1 MEILAWNCR
10 GLNNPVAVQA
20 LKLLIQQ
27 RKPSFIFLSETKIDD
42 WEYMNSLRLQ
52 IGYLNC
58 EAVFSEGQS
67 GGVVL
72 FWADGLDVRF
82 RSKSRSHVDVEV
94 RETDGS
100 GVVWRLTGLY
110 GNPATADRHL
120 NWALLRSLWAES
132 ALPWVVVGDMNEL
145 LHAYE
150 KEGGVVRRERQMQPF
165 RDALSQC
172 DLFDLGFHGS
182 PFTWRG
188 PGMRSRLDRAVASVT
203 WSDIFPAARV
213 LHLSPVHGDHVPI
226 LVGAF
231 AGIPPTMGRRRHR
244 FRFESFWTF
253 HEGCR
258 NVVKAGWEPEVN
270 GLPMQ
275 QVTRKI
281 MHTRFSLNR
290 WQRES
295 FGMRRREIELLRDRL
310 QALFSL
316 PLSAANQEECSALN
330 AKLEG
335 LLAEEDAY
343 WKQRS
348 KVTWIH
354 LKEWRMWCC
363 TISPVCLNLMI
374 LINSTHMQ
382 NVVGLLQPKVTDDMN
397 FDLCAPCSALEI
409 RAALFQMYPTKA
421 PGPDGMPPM
430 FFQKYWE
437 VVGGDVVSA
446 VQNFLHTRQILGE
459 INFTHI
465 CLIPKEKDPVSVT
478 DLRPIALCNVIYK
491 ICSKVIANRLKKIL
505 SKIISPFQSAFIPGR
520 LITDNTLVAND
531 VSHFI
536 HNCYSSTEGVF
547 SLKLDMSKAYD
558 RMEWSF
564 LEVVFLSLGFA
575 ESWLGVIMKCV
586 TTVKYAFLINDQHR
600 GHLTPT
606 RGLRQG
612 DPLSPYLFLLC
623 TEVFSALLERKVGN
637 GELQGIKVCE
647 GAPTI
652 HHLLFADDSLLFG
665 KATLH
670 ECLHIQNVLHDY
682 ELASGQQINFSKSS
696 IVFSKRV
703 PEVDKCAMTGFLGV
717 SIEAKHEKYLG
728 LPTYL
733 GRNRTEPFAY
743 IKENLSKKL
752 AGWQG
757 KLLSSAGKDLLIRVV
772 AHALPSY
779 AMSCFLLP
787 KEFCDDLHQMCVRFW
802 WGSKSNERKIHWMS
816 WERLCRSK
824 EEGGMGFRDLHAHN
838 LALLAKQGWRLLRN
852 PGTLVS
858 RLFKAR
864 YFPGSS
870 FLEAP
875 APNHASACWRG
886 IFAASSVLRGGI
898 RWQKGLFSTKSTYKV
913 AFASLHPA
921 ISDHSSSMV
930 IPSSWKHLWAA
941 SVPGKV
947 KVHVWKVCASILPTT
962 CQLRERRVPVGEG
975 CLFCNREEETI
986 SHVSREC
993 IFVRD
998 VVGLAPDL
1006 GSVLGL
1012 PPCSLLE
1019 WLALCYTVVSP
1030 SSFSLLMMLL
1040 WGVWKERNQHLW
1052 YGKFC
1057 SAHQVYFQVVTLFHS
1072 FKVARIPEK
1081 VKLGCQVKPWCP
1093 PSAGWLKAN
1102 IDGAF
1107 DMITRSGGLGVVIRD
1122 SVGTVVAGACG
1133 TCTDVASPVVV
1144 EALACR
1150 LACKVVVDNDLGPVM
1165 FEADCLQV
1173 VQAICA
1179 EGEDTSDF
1187 GRIIDDISSLLF
1199 SLAGSFFSHV
1209 YRESNK
1215 LAHKVAKYALLS
1227 GAQVSWS
1234 GHVPPG
1240 LDGLFQ
1246 LFAKKHIRELT
1257 IFT

>member
-1 MEILAWNCR
+1 MEVLAWNCR
-10 GLNNPVAVQA
+10 GLNNPAVVQA

-67 GGVVL
+67 GGVAL
-72 FWADGLDVRF
+72 FWADGLDVCF
-82 RSKSRSHVDVEV
+82 LSKSRSHVDVEV

-110 GNPATADRHL
+110 GNPVTADRHL
-120 NWALLRSLWAES
+120 TWALLRSLWAES

-150 KEGGVVRRERQMQPF
+150 KEGGVVRLERQMQPF

-203 WSDIFPAARV
+203 WSDIFQAARV
-213 LHLSPVHGDHVPI
+213 LHLPLVHGDHVPI
-226 LVGAF
+226 LVGVF

-244 FRFESFWTF
+244 FRFESFWTL

-270 GLPMQ
+270 GLRMQ
-275 QVTRKI
+275 
-281 MHTRFSLNR
+281 
-290 WQRES
+290 
-295 FGMRRREIELLRDRL
+295 
-310 QALFSL
+310 
-316 PLSAANQEECSALN
+316 QEECSALT

-335 LLAEEDAY
+335 LLAEEDVY

-348 KVTWIH
+348 KVTWLADGDRNTKFFH
-354 LKEWRMWCC
+354 RKASNRRAKNRLTGLFDYNGVWHDTSQGMEDVVLHYFSSMFK
-363 TISPVCLNLMI
+363 SND
-374 LINSTHMQ
+374 INSIHMR
-382 NVVGLLQPKVTDDMN
+382 NVVGLLQPKVTADMN
-397 FDLCAPCSALEI
+397 FDLCAPYSALEI

-421 PGPDGMPPM
+421 PGPD
-430 FFQKYWE
+430 
-437 VVGGDVVSA
+437 V
-446 VQNFLHTRQILGE
+446 
-459 INFTHI
+459 
-465 CLIPKEKDPVSVT
+465 KDPVSVT

-505 SKIISPFQSAFIPGR
+505 SKIISPCQSAFIPGR
-520 LITDNTLVAND
+520 LIIDNTLVANE

-558 RMEWSF
+558 RMEWNF
-564 LEVVFLSLGFA
+564 LEAVLLRLGFA
-575 ESWLGVIMKCV
+575 KSWVGVIMKCV
-586 TTVKYAFLINDQHR
+586 TTVKYAFLINGQPR

-623 TEVFSALLERKVGN
+623 TEVFSTLLERKVGY

-703 PEVDKCAMTGFLGV
+703 PEVDKCAMAGFLGV
-717 SIEAKHEKYLG
+717 SIDAKHETYLG

-743 IKENLSKKL
+743 IKEKLSKKL

-772 AHALPSY
+772 AQALPSY

-787 KEFCDDLHQMCVRFW
+787 KGFCDDLHQMCARFW
-802 WGSKSNERKIHWMS
+802 WGSKSNERKIHWKS

-858 RLFKAR
+858 RLFKAI
-864 YFPGSS
+864 YFPDSS

-898 RWQKGLFSTKSTYKV
+898 RW
-913 AFASLHPA
+913 
-921 ISDHSSSMV
+921 
-930 IPSSWKHLWAA
+930 
-941 SVPGKV
+941 
-947 KVHVWKVCASILPTT
+947 
-962 CQLRERRVPVGEG
+962 
-975 CLFCNREEETI
+975 
-986 SHVSREC
+986 
-993 IFVRD
+993 
-998 VVGLAPDL
+998 
-1006 GSVLGL
+1006 
-1012 PPCSLLE
+1012 
-1019 WLALCYTVVSP
+1019 
-1030 SSFSLLMMLL
+1030 
-1040 WGVWKERNQHLW
+1040 
-1052 YGKFC
+1052 
-1057 SAHQVYFQVVTLFHS
+1057 
-1072 FKVARIPEK
+1072 
-1081 VKLGCQVKPWCP
+1081 
-1093 PSAGWLKAN
+1093 
-1102 IDGAF
+1102 
-1107 DMITRSGGLGVVIRD
+1107 
-1122 SVGTVVAGACG
+1122 
-1133 TCTDVASPVVV
+1133 
-1144 EALACR
+1144 
-1150 LACKVVVDNDLGPVM
+1150 
-1165 FEADCLQV
+1165 
-1173 VQAICA
+1173 
-1179 EGEDTSDF
+1179 
-1187 GRIIDDISSLLF
+1187 
-1199 SLAGSFFSHV
+1199 
-1209 YRESNK
+1209 
-1215 LAHKVAKYALLS
+1215 
-1227 GAQVSWS
+1227 
-1234 GHVPPG
+1234 
-1240 LDGLFQ
+1240 
-1246 LFAKKHIRELT
+1246 
-1257 IFT
+1257 

>member
-1 MEILAWNCR
+1 MEVLAWNCR
-10 GLNNPVAVQA
+10 GLNNPAAVQA
-20 LKLLIQQ
+20 LKILIQQ
-27 RKPSFIFLSETKIDD
+27 RKPSFIFLSETKIDGWD
-42 WEYMNSLRLQ
+42 YMNSLRLQ
-52 IGYLNC
+52 IEYLNC

-67 GGVVL
+67 GGVAL
-72 FWADGLDVRF
+72 FWADGLDVCF
-82 RSKSRSHVDVEV
+82 RSKSKSHVDVEV

-100 GVVWRLTGLY
+100 GAVWRLTGLY
-110 GNPATADRHL
+110 GNPATTDRHL
-120 NWALLRSLWAES
+120 TWAQLRSLWAES
-132 ALPWVVVGDMNEL
+132 ALPWVVVGDLNEL

-182 PFTWRG
+182 PFTWRRLGQAG
-188 PGMRSRLDRAVASVT
+188 PGGC
-203 WSDIFPAARV
+203 IC
-213 LHLSPVHGDHVPI
+213 HL
-226 LVGAF
+226 
-231 AGIPPTMGRRRHR
+231 
-244 FRFESFWTF
+244 
-253 HEGCR
+253 
-258 NVVKAGWEPEVN
+258 
-270 GLPMQ
+270 
-275 QVTRKI
+275 
-281 MHTRFSLNR
+281 
-290 WQRES
+290 RES
-295 FGMRRREIELLRDRL
+295 FGMRRREIGLLRDRL

-348 KVTWIH
+348 KVTWLTDGDKNTKFFH
-354 LKEWRMWCC
+354 RKASNRRAKNRLTGLFDYNGVWQDTSQGMEDVVLHYFSSMFK
-363 TISPVCLNLMI
+363 SND
-374 LINSTHMQ
+374 INSTHMQ
-382 NVVGLLQPKVTDDMN
+382 NVVDLLQPKVTDDMN
-397 FDLCAPCSALEI
+397 FDLCAPYSTLEI

-446 VQNFLHTRQILGE
+446 VQNFLHTRKILGE

-465 CLIPKEKDPVSVT
+465 CLIPKVKDPVSVT

-520 LITDNTLVAND
+520 LITDNTLVANE

-536 HNCYSSTEGVF
+536 HNCYSSTDGVF
-547 SLKLDMSKAYD
+547 SLKLDMSKVYD

-564 LEVVFLSLGFA
+564 LEAVLLRLGFA
-575 ESWLGVIMKCV
+575 ESWVGVIMKCV
-586 TTVKYAFLINDQHR
+586 TTVKYAFLINGQPR

-623 TEVFSALLERKVGN
+623 TKVFSALLERKVGN
-637 GELQGIKVCE
+637 GELQGLKVSE

-652 HHLLFADDSLLFG
+652 HHLLFAYDSLLFG

-703 PEVDKCAMTGFLGV
+703 PEVDKCAIAGFLGV
-717 SIEAKHEKYLG
+717 SIEPKHEKYLG

-733 GRNRTEPFAY
+733 GRNRTKPFAY
-743 IKENLSKKL
+743 IKERLSKKL

-772 AHALPSY
+772 AQALPSY
-779 AMSCFLLP
+779 AMSCFLLL
-787 KEFCDDLHQMCVRFW
+787 KEFCDDLHQMCARFW

-824 EEGGMGFRDLHAHN
+824 EEGGMGFRDLHGHN

-898 RWQKGLFSTKSTYKV
+898 RWQEDRSFKKSLWLRRVNTALKSRFRPSETMSRCSSELIQNGGWNRELIAANFDDDDATLIYSIPLSINRVPDRYVWHFDKKGLFSTKSAYKV

-921 ISDHSSSMV
+921 ISDHSSSLV
-930 IPSSWKHLWAA
+930 IPSSWKHLWAVP
-941 SVPGKV
+941 VPGKV
-947 KVHVWKVCASILPTT
+947 KVHVWKVCASILPTA

-975 CLFCNREEETI
+975 CLLCNREEETI

-993 IFVRD
+993 SFVRD

-1006 GSVLGL
+1006 GSVFGL

-1019 WLALCYTVVSP
+1019 WLVLCYTVVSL
-1030 SSFSLLMMLL
+1030 SSFSLLLMLL
-1040 WGVWKERNQHLW
+1040 WGVWKERNQRLW
-1052 YGKFC
+1052 SGKFR

-1072 FKVARIPEK
+1072 FKAARIHEK

-1093 PSAGWLKAN
+1093 SSAGWLKAN

-1107 DMITRSGGLGVVIRD
+1107 DMTTRSGGLGVVIRD
-1122 SVGTVVAGACG
+1122 SDGTVVAGACG
-1133 TCTDVASPVVV
+1133 TCTDVASPMVV

-1150 LACKVVVDNDLGPVM
+1150 LACKVVVDNNLGPVN
-1165 FEADCLQV
+1165 V
-1173 VQAICA
+1173 
-1179 EGEDTSDF
+1179 
-1187 GRIIDDISSLLF
+1187 
-1199 SLAGSFFSHV
+1199 
-1209 YRESNK
+1209 
-1215 LAHKVAKYALLS
+1215 
-1227 GAQVSWS
+1227 
-1234 GHVPPG
+1234 
-1240 LDGLFQ
+1240 
-1246 LFAKKHIRELT
+1246 
-1257 IFT
+1257 